1 MFFFLT
7 LPSQSY
13 STLPHCFNS
22 CGFALAAILSLT
34 IVESFRSL
42 VQYIMLQNTQC
53 KEDSSPARHSC
64 LVLPR
69 QFELVTDG
77 FVWTQQLVLVILGRC
92 RFDRRIYA
100 LFRHTTLLPKP
111 GIRQRLRRTCDRCF
125 PELHLCDDCYEHDS
139 KWNCHQQ
146 DVFHN
151 ALRLTTPFSSD
162 VCQNQKLELPEQSFL
177 LQKG

>member
-1 MFFFLT
+1 MVIPHTLQDQIDVFFFLT

-100 LFRHTTLLPKP
+100 LFRHTTLLPKARHP
-111 GIRQRLRRTCDRCF
+111 TAFATDVRQVLPRLLRT
-125 PELHLCDDCYEHDS
+125 
-139 KWNCHQQ
+139 
-146 DVFHN
+146 
-151 ALRLTTPFSSD
+151 
-162 VCQNQKLELPEQSFL
+162 
-177 LQKG
+177 